1 MRLPPNYG
9 SVYKLKGNRRNPWV
23 ARVHKGKTEEGR
35 PIREI
40 LGYFPNQKE
49 ALQTLADYH
58 KSPETFANNKLTFKD
73 VYDKLM
79 PEHLEGKSDSL
90 KRIYRSGYN
99 SFSDLHNMKFADVKA
114 YHIEPIIKNIEC
126 SEGKKR
132 HMVSLLSLMY
142 KYALKMEIT
151 TVDRS
156 KNINIG
162 KVKEKKDQKIYT
174 ELEIKRLWKDQ
185 GNLVADILLILL
197 HSGMRISEL
206 LNMEKRNVYL
216 NEGYMIGGSKT
227 DAGME
232 RIIPIHNNI
241 LPMIVKYYNKSTKHL
256 IEKEDGNKLNYSSFK
271 YIYVPY
277 KEEKN
282 LTNTVHQTRHT
293 FITKLNEAGVDDYI
307 IKLIVGH
314 AQQDITKKVYTHVK
328 VERLIE
334 AVNLLA

>member
-9 SVYKLKGNRRNPWV
+9 SVYKLKGNRRRPWV
-23 ARVHKGKTEEGR
+23 ARVQTGVANSGL
-35 PIREI
+35 PIRQI
-40 LGYFPNQKE
+40 IGYFPGQKE
-49 ALQTLADYH
+49 ALQALADYH
-58 KSPETFANNKLTFKD
+58 KAPESFANNKLTFKD

-79 PEHLEGKSDSL
+79 PEHLEGKSESL
-90 KRIYRSGYN
+90 KRIYRSAYN
-99 SFSDLHNMKFADVKA
+99 SFSDLHKMKFADIKA
-114 YHIEPIIKNIEC
+114 YHIESIIKDMEC

-162 KVKEKKDQKIYT
+162 KVKEKKDQKIYP

-206 LNMEKRNVYL
+206 LNIKKTNVFL
-216 NEGYMIGGSKT
+216 AEGYMIGGSKT

-232 RIIPIHNNI
+232 RIIPIHKNI
-241 LPMIVKYYNKSTKHL
+241 LPIIAKYHNKSIKHL
-256 IEKEDGNKLNYSSFK
+256 IEKEDGEKMNYAAFRW
-271 YIYVPY
+271 IFDPY

-293 FITKLNEAGVDDYI
+293 FITKLNEAGVDDHI

-328 VERLIE
+328 IERLVE